1 MPAAA
6 LRRVPLCLPEALA
19 ARLRKGDAQVF
30 VTGGSGWLGLAL
42 LEMLHHTFGATWT
55 ERVRVFGRSAGE
67 LTLHGGGRIAVAP
80 LAEMPSATRLPV
92 LLFHLSYATRDK
104 VAGMPLDAYVEANRR
119 LAEQVEHAA
128 ENLDVRGI
136 FLPSSGAVYAA
147 DGGLETSLAD
157 NPYGVLKLEDE
168 QRFAALAARKRASLL
183 VARVFNLSG
192 PYINK
197 PELYVLAVVILA
209 ALRREPI
216 TLKAAQP
223 VWRSYTYIGDLLAAA
238 LGHLTDPA
246 TAGQALCL
254 DTAGEQS
261 VEVGTLATLA
271 ASLLGADPEA
281 VQRPDW
287 EQGAPSRYLGSRDA
301 FLKLCHA
308 QGICPAPLDWQI
320 LSTAAALAETLHH
333 SS

>member
-1 MPAAA
+1 MPTSA

-19 ARLRKGDAQVF
+19 TRLREGGAQVF

-42 LEMLHHTFGATWT
+42 LEMLHQSFGAAWAG
-55 ERVRVFGRSAGE
+55 RVRVFGRRAGE
-67 LTLHGGGRIAVAP
+67 LVLHGGARIAVAP
-80 LAEMPSATRLPV
+80 LAEMQGATRLPV

-104 VAGMPLDAYVEANRR
+104 VAGMPLDAYVEANRQ
-119 LAEQVEHAA
+119 LAAQVETAA
-128 ENLDVRGI
+128 ESLDLRGI

-157 NPYGVLKLEDE
+157 NPYGALKLEDE
-168 QRFAALAARKRASLL
+168 QRFAQLAQRKQASLL

-197 PELYVLAVVILA
+197 PELYVLAVAVLA

-216 TLKAAQP
+216 LLKAAQP
-223 VWRSYTYIGDLLAAA
+223 VWRSYSYIGDLLAAA
-238 LGHLTDPA
+238 LGYLTDPSL
-246 TAGQALCL
+246 AGQHLCL
-254 DTAGEQS
+254 DTAGEQAI
-261 VEVGTLATLA
+261 EVGTLATLTA
-271 ASLLGADPEA
+271 GLLGADPGA

-287 EQGAPSRYLGSRDA
+287 QQGEPSRYLGRRDA

-320 LSTAAALAETLHH
+320 LTTAAALAETLHH
-333 SS
+333 SP